1 MNGNDDKTFD
11 DELMARAAQL
21 SAPVPPERDLWPE
34 IEQVISAPLQPGRS
48 VWNRVWAQAA
58 AVILLVG
65 GSSGLTYMTMSGSE
79 DATLPI
85 AAEAPAFVFEQASA
99 NFGSRYTLGPDF
111 QDVRRGLAAG
121 LDDRLGNLSPEA
133 REEVM
138 QNLETIRKAID
149 DISNALTEEPDN
161 VLLQEL
167 LIETYRDELSMMIK
181 VDGITRAAMRRGDI

>member
-21 SAPVPPERDLWPE
+21 SAPVTPERDLWPE

-65 GSSGLTYMTMSGSE
+65 GSSGLTYITMSGSE
-79 DATLPI
+79 DVTSPI
-85 AAEAPAFVFEQASA
+85 TAEAPAFVFEQASA

-111 QDVRRGLAAG
+111 QDARRGLAAG

-133 REEVM
+133 REEVL
-138 QNLETIRKAID
+138 QNLKTIRNAID
-149 DISNALTEEPDN
+149 DINNALTEEPDN

-167 LIETYRDELSMMIK
+167 LIETYRDELSMMIQ
-181 VDGITRAAMRRGDI
+181 VDGITSAAMRRGDI